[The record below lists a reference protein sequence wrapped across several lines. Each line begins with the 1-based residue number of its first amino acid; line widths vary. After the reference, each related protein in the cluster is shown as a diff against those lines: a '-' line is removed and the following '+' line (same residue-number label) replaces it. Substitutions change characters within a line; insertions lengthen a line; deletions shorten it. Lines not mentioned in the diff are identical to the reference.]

1 MRGPR
6 DMMFAE
12 EFIYV
17 LLLDQFAKTELF
29 IFSISTSLPPLL
41 LEVAAWILQNML
53 HFLSF

>member
-1 MRGPR
+1 
-6 DMMFAE
+6 MMFAE